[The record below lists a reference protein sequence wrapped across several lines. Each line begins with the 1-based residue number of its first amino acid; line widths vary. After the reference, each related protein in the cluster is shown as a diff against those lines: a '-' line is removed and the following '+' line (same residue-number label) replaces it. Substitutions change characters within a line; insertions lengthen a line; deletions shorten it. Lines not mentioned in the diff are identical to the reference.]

1 MANPTCFYLHF
12 LMLYIVVRVLFVN
25 QNTTTATSNNDE
37 VTLIKKSCN
46 GTEFPYTCLSVLEA
60 DSRSRNATD
69 LKSLTRISIDII
81 CEQAIELKS
90 LFIKA
95 KENVTDPRLK
105 SNVRVC
111 IRAFDYCNYD
121 MKTDGIPDFEKG
133 NYFDANLDVGV
144 CVVSASDCSD
154 TGIKLFNREI
164 AAFYNFSADVLPFI
178 NMLDS

>member
-1 MANPTCFYLHF
+1 MLSIVLH
-12 LMLYIVVRVLFVN
+12 VLFVN
-25 QNTTTATSNNDE
+25 QNTVTARSNNDE
-37 VTLIKKSCN
+37 VSLIRKSCN
-46 GTEFPYTCLSVLEA
+46 VTHYLDTCLSVLEA
-60 DSRSRNATD
+60 DSRSRSATD

-111 IRAFDYCNYD
+111 IEAFDYCNYD
-121 MKTDGIPDFEKG
+121 LKTHGIPDFEKG
-133 NYFDANLDVGV
+133 NYFDANRDVDV
-144 CVVSASDCSD
+144 CAVGASDCSY

-164 AAFYNFSADVLPFI
+164 ATLFNFSADVVSFI
-178 NMLDS
+178 NMLDSHS